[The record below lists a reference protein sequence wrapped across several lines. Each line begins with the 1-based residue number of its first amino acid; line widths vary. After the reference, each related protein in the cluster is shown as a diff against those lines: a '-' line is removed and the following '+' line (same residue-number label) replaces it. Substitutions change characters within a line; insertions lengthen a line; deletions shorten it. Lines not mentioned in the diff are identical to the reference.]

1 MQLKIENLEN
11 EMDTRVE
18 SLILNIQKYRDEFMQ
33 KLKHCKN
40 NLEGLDKNFFSP
52 FP

>member
-33 KLKHCKN
+33 KLKQYKSD
-40 NLEGLDKNFFSP
+40 LEGLDK
-52 FP
+52 